1 MNGIKSRLVN
11 FVVKNVFKGVTTV
24 DFLHIVKGN
33 IYKNGKMLPEDV
45 KESYVRNS
53 NILLDDTLNKQID
66 DELRKQAEL
75 MLFNESNSNDDM
87 IFPKAVLWYIQKRN
101 EKLKDISKLK

>member
-1 MNGIKSRLVN
+1 MKKIKSKLVN
-11 FVVKNVFKGVTTV
+11 FVVRNVFKGVTTV
-24 DFLHIVKGN
+24 DFLRIVKGN
-33 IYKNGKMLPEDV
+33 IYQNGKMLPDDV
-45 KESYVRNS
+45 KESYIRNS

-66 DELRKQAEL
+66 NEIRRQAEL

-101 EKLKDISKLK
+101 EKLKEISKLK